1 MPTAIYL
8 TKVGMTMSEGVVAQW
23 YAADGAT
30 IEKGALLYRLET
42 EKVELEVDAD
52 AAGTVK
58 QLVAENVTLAPG
70 DLIGFIFAAGE
81 AIPADL
87 TALAQ
92 AVPGA
97 APALVTASAPARPLV
112 RAVAAASAASI
123 ARGEGDRV
131 LSSPAARRLAKELR
145 VDFTSLM
152 GTGPGG
158 RVVEADV
165 RVASQAITA
174 SAQVAD
180 VVDLGAADTRDIKV
194 SPLARRLAQELGVN
208 LASVRGTGP
217 GGRIVKE
224 DIEAAAVAPKRV
236 APPLRALPSAPLGV
250 SRPAAVRP
258 PAGPQAGDK
267 IALRGMRKTI
277 ATRMFQ
283 SLQSSAQLTMNMEVR
298 MDDCVKLREQLIAE
312 WSEEGVKPSYTD
324 LVVRAVAKALA
335 QHPRMNSAMGETE
348 IALLRDIHVG
358 IAVALDE
365 GLVVPVIRNAAALDV
380 KEIARESAR
389 LVRSARDGK
398 LSMDDYSGGTFS
410 VSTLGMFGVDSFTP
424 IINPPQSGILG
435 VNRIR
440 DEVGWEG
447 ERPVKRKAMNLSL
460 TWDHRVLDGEPA
472 ARFLAGVR
480 DLLEAPYRL
489 LV

>member
-1 MPTAIYL
+1 MPTEIFL

-23 YAADGAT
+23 YVADGAAVA
-30 IEKGALLYRLET
+30 KGALLYRLET

-52 AAGTVK
+52 ASGTVK
-58 QLVAENVTLAPG
+58 HVVAENVTLAPG

-87 TALAQ
+87 SSLAKR
-92 AVPGA
+92 VPGA
-97 APALVTASAPARPLV
+97 APALVTSSAPARP
-112 RAVAAASAASI
+112 AAAAAAMSVVTA
-123 ARGEGDRV
+123 ARGEGGRV

-145 VDFTSLM
+145 IEFSALS
-152 GTGPGG
+152 GSGPGG

-165 RVASQAITA
+165 RAAAANGAAEEVASISGDERELKA
-174 SAQVAD
+174 
-180 VVDLGAADTRDIKV
+180 
-194 SPLARRLAQELGVN
+194 SPLARRLAKELGVS

-224 DIEAAAVAPKRV
+224 DVEAAARAPKRAGSPLRAV
-236 APPLRALPSAPLGV
+236 PNAPPLASARA
-250 SRPAAVRP
+250 
-258 PAGPQAGDK
+258 PAGPRAGD
-267 IALRGMRKTI
+267 AVPLRGMRKTI

-283 SLQSSAQLTMNMEVR
+283 SLQSTAQLTMNMDVR
-298 MDDCVKLREQLIAE
+298 MDECVKLREQLIAE
-312 WSEEGVKPSYTD
+312 WAEQGVKPSYTD
-324 LVVRAVAKALA
+324 LVVRAVAKALV
-335 QHPRMNSAMGETE
+335 QHPRMNAAMGETE
-348 IALLRDIHVG
+348 ITLLREVHVG

-365 GLVVPVIRNAAALDV
+365 GLVVPVIRSTQELGVQELAQ
-380 KEIARESAR
+380 ESAR
-389 LVRSARDGK
+389 LVRAARDGK
-398 LSMDDYSGGTFS
+398 LSMDDYAGGTFS

-424 IINPPQSGILG
+424 ILNPPQAGILG

-447 ERPVKRKAMNLSL
+447 DRPVKRKTMTLSL

-472 ARFLAGVR
+472 ARFLASVR

>member
-1 MPTAIYL
+1 MPTEIFL

-23 YAADGAT
+23 YVADGAAV
-30 IEKGALLYRLET
+30 EKGALLYRLET

-52 AAGTVK
+52 ASGTVK
-58 QLVAENVTLAPG
+58 HLVAESVTLAPG
-70 DLIGFIFAAGE
+70 DLIGFIFAPGE

-87 TALAQ
+87 AKLASGV
-92 AVPGA
+92 ATA
-97 APALVTASAPARPLV
+97 APALVTSSAPARPSAV
-112 RAVAAASAASI
+112 PAAAKAAAAVAA
-123 ARGEGDRV
+123 RGDGGRV
-131 LSSPAARRLAKELR
+131 LSSPAARRLAKETGVALE
-145 VDFTSLM
+145 SLT

-158 RVVEADV
+158 RIVEADV
-165 RVASQAITA
+165 H
-174 SAQVAD
+174 
-180 VVDLGAADTRDIKV
+180 AARAGGSSPAAAAAEAGDIKA
-194 SPLARRLAQELGVN
+194 SPLAKRLAQELGVS

-224 DIEAAAVAPKRV
+224 DIEAAAAAKRA
-236 APPLRALPSAPLGV
+236 APPLRAVPSAP
-250 SRPAAVRP
+250 RPAAGAT
-258 PAGPQAGDK
+258 PAGPQAGEK
-267 IALRGMRKTI
+267 IPLRGMRKTI

-283 SLQSSAQLTMNMEVR
+283 SLQSSAQLTMNMDVR
-298 MDDCVKLREQLIAE
+298 MDDCVRLREQLVAE
-312 WSEEGVKPSYTD
+312 WASEGVKPSYTD
-324 LVVRAVAKALA
+324 LVVRAVAKALG

-348 IALLRDIHVG
+348 IALLPDVHVG

-365 GLVVPVIRNAAALDV
+365 GLVVPVIRHTSALSL
-380 KEIARESAR
+380 KEIAQEAAR
-389 LVRSARDGK
+389 LVRAARDGK

-424 IINPPQSGILG
+424 ILNPPQSGILG

-440 DEVGWEG
+440 DDVGWDG
-447 ERPVKRKAMNLSL
+447 DRPVKRKAMTLSL

-472 ARFLAGVR
+472 ARFLATVR